1 MDAGKQLTALADP
14 TRRTI
19 YELVRAN
26 HGSVREL
33 TELLTVSQPA
43 VSQHLKVL
51 READLVA
58 MTRHGTRSHNAA
70 KREGLERLQ
79 TWLDSMWDDA
89 LDAFAD
95 AAEQRATTIDTTDKL
110 APFRSAP
117 SLA

>member
-1 MDAGKQLTALADP
+1 MDVGKQLTALGDP

-33 TELLTVSQPA
+33 TELVSVSQPA

-51 READLVA
+51 READLVSV
-58 MTRHGTRSHNAA
+58 TRTGTRSCYSP
-70 KREGLERLQ
+70 KRDGMERLRLWIDQ
-79 TWLDSMWDDA
+79 MWDDA

-95 AAEQRATTIDTTDKL
+95 AAQHQVSTAETREE
-110 APFRSAP
+110 APT
-117 SLA
+117 